1 MRIYLLALLVSSSLF
16 AQEKEEIPIEEIRDN
31 KIKTLLEIVKENRD
45 IYVSEDKIRLDKFIK
60 LVSER
65 EKLLQDAKNQLAA
78 EQRRNK
84 RLEETF
90 EANEKTLAELEDSL
104 QIKVGVLGE
113 LFGVTRQFAG
123 ELLASSENDVSF
135 YEFKD
140 RPEILRN
147 VGSKKIHN
155 LEDFES
161 LWLSYFDQMVAGSE
175 IRSFESFITLPNGE
189 NISGKVTRYGLFNAV
204 HKNSFLEPEQ
214 SLNSFQLLANQPE
227 SNIARTREGM
237 LEQLITEQFQLI
249 QQEDFC
255 YHFILINQV
264 GLKELLKESL

>member
-140 RPEILRN
+140 RPDILRN

-161 LWLSYFDQMVAGSE
+161 LWSVSYTQL
-175 IRSFESFITLPNGE
+175 TLPT
-189 NISGKVTRYGLFNAV
+189 IVSV
-204 HKNSFLEPEQ
+204 
-214 SLNSFQLLANQPE
+214 
-227 SNIARTREGM
+227 
-237 LEQLITEQFQLI
+237 
-249 QQEDFC
+249 
-255 YHFILINQV
+255 
-264 GLKELLKESL
+264 

>member
-1 MRIYLLALLVSSSLF
+1 MMRNNMRIYLLALLVSSSLF

-31 KIKTLLEIVKENRD
+31 KIKSLLEIVKENRD

-123 ELLASSENDVSF
+123 ELLASSEQQGGNLDKNMI
-135 YEFKD
+135 YKQKYLIYKHKYI
-140 RPEILRN
+140 ILKN
-147 VGSKKIHN
+147 K
-155 LEDFES
+155 S
-161 LWLSYFDQMVAGSE
+161 L
-175 IRSFESFITLPNGE
+175 
-189 NISGKVTRYGLFNAV
+189 
-204 HKNSFLEPEQ
+204 KN
-214 SLNSFQLLANQPE
+214 N
-227 SNIARTREGM
+227 M
-237 LEQLITEQFQLI
+237 
-249 QQEDFC
+249 D
-255 YHFILINQV
+255 
-264 GLKELLKESL
+264 